1 MGKRRCKARILNER
15 ALLLVFYF
23 FFVLDEV
30 ALVAVFFLFL
40 VFFFLIFL
48 IVVIVFGDDIQVH
61 WMYLGDFEFGFALWA
76 AQDFALLY
84 FVFVDVNFCGTL
96 GAANHG
102 SILRRI
108 GGRGD

>member
-15 ALLLVFYF
+15 ALLLVFYLF

-30 ALVAVFFLFL
+30 ALVAV
-40 VFFFLIFL
+40 IFL

-108 GGRGD
+108 VGRCVAGLRGRDK